1 MNFHVIHS
9 DAGVYVLRQQEGNSD
24 VILILY
30 VDDILIMGNDKKLIV
45 NLKKT
50 LSSQQFQM
58 KDLGPVQ
65 SYLGMRITR
74 NRQKRLLWLDQVSY
88 IDNALKRFN
97 LSNAKSTCSPLPGN
111 VHLEKGEEISTA
123 ENRTLYQQM
132 IGTLLYAALGTRPDI
147 AYAVTRLSRYNQNPR
162 AEHINYAKYVLKYLV
177 GTKDL

>member
-1 MNFHVIHS
+1 MEQPEGFIKKGKEKKVCKLIRSIYGLKQASRVWNQTFSIFLEEKMNFHMIHS
-9 DAGVYVLRQQEGNSD
+9 DAGVYVLRQQEGISD

-30 VDDILIMGNDKKLIV
+30 VDNILIMGNDKKLII

-74 NRQKRLLWLDQVSY
+74 NRQKHLLWLDQVSY

-97 LSNAKSTCSPLPGN
+97 LSNAKSTHSPLPGN
-111 VHLEKGEEISTA
+111 VHLEKEEEISMA
-123 ENRTLYQQM
+123 ENRTLYQ
-132 IGTLLYAALGTRPDI
+132 
-147 AYAVTRLSRYNQNPR
+147 
-162 AEHINYAKYVLKYLV
+162 
-177 GTKDL
+177 

>member
-1 MNFHVIHS
+1 MARLVAKGFTQVQGIDSEETFSPVVRFESVRFLLSIAALNDWEIEAMDVKLAFLHGYLEEEIYMEQPEGFIKKGKEKKVCKLIRSIYGLKQASRVWNQTFSIFLEEKMNFHVIHS

-24 VILILY
+24 VIFILY

-74 NRQKRLLWLDQVSY
+74 N
-88 IDNALKRFN
+88 
-97 LSNAKSTCSPLPGN
+97 
-111 VHLEKGEEISTA
+111 
-123 ENRTLYQQM
+123 
-132 IGTLLYAALGTRPDI
+132 
-147 AYAVTRLSRYNQNPR
+147 
-162 AEHINYAKYVLKYLV
+162 
-177 GTKDL
+177 